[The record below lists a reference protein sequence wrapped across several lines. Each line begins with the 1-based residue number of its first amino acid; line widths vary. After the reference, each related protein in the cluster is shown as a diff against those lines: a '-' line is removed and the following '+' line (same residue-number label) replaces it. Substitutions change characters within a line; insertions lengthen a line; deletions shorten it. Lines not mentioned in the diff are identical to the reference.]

1 MNETMNR
8 NSKSHAAQRK
18 GKEVD
23 EESKRQRDLETSAHV
38 IVEQTASKCHYLGN
52 HTFCKTEKGYIV
64 YPKALNIVWGN
75 DERFWRL
82 PKYENDVAEL
92 IQINWLEVTGCIDN
106 IVEKKSHDIGFTMS
120 LMTDAF
126 GWNDSPVYIMAKWGD
141 NAQWRKVNLTSE
153 KDKKMIQKTITI
165 TKGKGNPDD
174 KLCFGLYEVWNKT
187 WKGGLKIHCV
197 NLTERS

>member
-1 MNETMNR
+1 M
-8 NSKSHAAQRK
+8 
-18 GKEVD
+18 
-23 EESKRQRDLETSAHV
+23 
-38 IVEQTASKCHYLGN
+38 ASKCHYQGN

-82 PKYENDVAEL
+82 PKYENDGAEL
-92 IQINWLEVTGCIDN
+92 IQVNWLEVTGCIDN
-106 IVEKKSHDIGFTMS
+106 IVQKKTYDIGFTVS

-141 NAQWRKVNLTSE
+141 NTQWRKVNLTTE
-153 KDKKMIQKTITI
+153 KDQKMIRKTITI
-165 TKGKGNPDD
+165 TKGKGNADD
-174 KLCFGLYEVWNKT
+174 KLCFGLYEVWNKK